1 MAPLLLVF
9 LLCVTN
15 CIQSSLAGPAPSP
28 KAIPVKA
35 ANEVPIV
42 KKPIVAAVPK
52 QDVVN
57 DTPSLKNVTAEA
69 TPTKNETAPIVAA
82 DDTVAD
88 APAHNKTELFT
99 HTDPP
104 TNPKDD
110 VKPDVPVEPKV
121 ATVKPKPKV
130 STTKPKAPSVQ
141 PKAPTVKPED
151 HPLPEDKPAVQP
163 VVPAE
168 DHNNEAPEQ
177 KDSEESAKEIAKEL
191 VWELT
196 SDSNST
202 NSGGDS
208 YSAVTTFLCITL
220 LVATS
225 YIAYFYRRKIN
236 AIVMRRSASDVR
248 YQPLRNMQSKA
259 VS

>member
-1 MAPLLLVF
+1 MAPLLLVL

-28 KAIPVKA
+28 KAIPAKA

-42 KKPIVAAVPK
+42 KKPIVAVPK
-52 QDVVN
+52 QDVEN
-57 DTPSLKNVTAEA
+57 DTPSLKNVTAEV
-69 TPTKNETAPIVAA
+69 TPLKNETAPIVTA

-88 APAHNKTELFT
+88 APAHNKTEVFT

-104 TNPKDD
+104 TNPKDV

-130 STTKPKAPSVQ
+130 STSKPKAPSVQ
-141 PKAPTVKPED
+141 PKAPTVKPEN
-151 HPLPEDKPAVQP
+151 HPLPEDKPAVQ
-163 VVPAE
+163 AE

-177 KDSEESAKEIAKEL
+177 KESEDSAKEIAKEL

-225 YIAYFYRRKIN
+225 YIAYFYRRKIK

>member
-1 MAPLLLVF
+1 
-9 LLCVTN
+9 
-15 CIQSSLAGPAPSP
+15 
-28 KAIPVKA
+28 
-35 ANEVPIV
+35 
-42 KKPIVAAVPK
+42 
-52 QDVVN
+52 VN

-88 APAHNKTELFT
+88 APAHNKTEVFT

-104 TNPKDD
+104 TNPKDVVKPDVPVEDD

-141 PKAPTVKPED
+141 PKAVTVKPEN

-168 DHNNEAPEQ
+168 DHNKEAPEQ
-177 KDSEESAKEIAKEL
+177 KESEESAKEIAKEL

-196 SDSNST
+196 SDSENT

-208 YSAVTTFLCITL
+208 YSAVTTFLCITF

-225 YIAYFYRRKIN
+225 YIAYFYRRKIK